1 MLDGIRNHSQSI
13 WVKIAFGLIILVFVF
28 WGIGSMQSVSTGV
41 ARINGVEI
49 SEQEYLQA
57 YNEQLNTIRASIP
70 NITDEQLKQ
79 MNFPSYV
86 LESLAIQTIFQQ
98 EAQRIGMTIT
108 PRELY
113 EVISQY
119 PFTHDANGKFNL
131 EVYEKAV
138 ANAGQ
143 TPKTF
148 EESIKKSMLQAK
160 FAEILAP
167 FAYASETQARQLYEY
182 NAEQRAFDAVFVADA
197 DFIDSVNPSD
207 DDLKVLYEST
217 KQNYMAPASI
227 NLEYIEV
234 SPSTLAKVDAV
245 TDVQIQEEYTKN
257 PNAYDIP
264 ENVTASHLL
273 ILLPQGSTEEQEAE
287 VLAEIK
293 DIQAKLAE
301 GADFAE
307 LAKEFSDDVV
317 SGQNG
322 GELGTFVR
330 GQMVPEFEEV
340 AFSQA
345 VGTISEPVRTQFG
358 YHLINVTG
366 KEAAKPLSDEEK
378 KEIIGKVLA
387 EKEALSRVQTVVDSL
402 LVQVNG
408 NSSFADAALKE
419 GLKVKSTGTIP
430 FELLASSYNIT
441 TTDIEALKQTVAN
454 TVLSNPIS
462 ANNALLVARV
472 VENNPAQAQAFEQV
486 KESVRAESKQ
496 SLAHQKAKESA
507 LELLKD
513 TSKIDSTT
521 ITESTIDRQGITSFG
536 VTVPLKDVIFEAP
549 ENTWLADAYA
559 VDNGYIIV
567 KPAEI
572 IPANE
577 EDWDIIKI
585 NALRQIEQSRMDM
598 LFSLYLQE
606 LRSLAE
612 IEILNELYFQ

>member
-13 WVKIAFGLIILVFVF
+13 WVKVAFGLIILVFVF
-28 WGIGSMQSVSTGV
+28 WGIGSMQSVTTGV
-41 ARINGVEI
+41 ARVNGVEI

-57 YNEQLNTIRASIP
+57 YSQQLDTIRASIP

-113 EVISQY
+113 DVISQY
-119 PFTHDANGKFNL
+119 PFTHDANGKFNI
-131 EVYEKAV
+131 EVYEKAI

-143 TPKTF
+143 TPKAF
-148 EESIKKSMLQAK
+148 EENIKKSMLQAK

-167 FAYASETQARQLYEY
+167 FAHASEVQAKQLYEY
-182 NAEQRAFDAVFVADA
+182 NAEKRAFDAVFVADS

-234 SPSTLAKVDAV
+234 SPSALAKVDTI
-245 TDVQIQEEYTKN
+245 TDVQIQEEYAKN
-257 PNAYDIP
+257 PNTYDTP

-273 ILLPQGSTEEQEAE
+273 ILLPQESPEEREAE

-293 DIQAKLAE
+293 EIQVKLAD
-301 GADFAE
+301 GANFAE

-340 AFSQA
+340 AFSQE

-387 EKEALSRVQTVVDSL
+387 EREALSRVQTVVDSL

-408 NSSFADAALKE
+408 NSSFSDAALKE
-419 GLKVKSTGTIP
+419 GLKVKSTGAVP
-430 FELLASSYNIT
+430 FEFLASSYNIT
-441 TTDIEALKQTVAN
+441 TTDIDVLKQTAAG

-462 ANNALLVARV
+462 ANNALLIAKV
-472 VENNPAQAQAFEQV
+472 VENNPAQAQTFEQV

-521 ITESTIDRQGITSFG
+521 LSESTIDRQGITSFG
-536 VTVPLKDVIFEAP
+536 VTVPLKDAIFEAP
-549 ENTWLADAYA
+549 ENTWLSDAYA

-567 KPAEI
+567 KPAKI
-572 IPANE
+572 IPASAE
-577 EDWDIIKI
+577 EWDGIKI
-585 NALRQIEQSRMDM
+585 SVLRQIEQSRMDM